1 MERQTVLVGAVAA
14 VVLLAAGGAVALGV
28 VPTGLTGG
36 SGDGA
41 QAADGN
47 ANGGDTGGETGG
59 DTGDGDTAETTTAGG
74 GDAPVTTTSGPFG
87 FTVDSVTECG
97 QTCRTMAAT
106 VTNDGDS
113 AAEHVRLEITVY
125 AGSDQVWEGTTEVGT
140 LEAGESASTTTEI
153 DVGLGGGAK
162 IRGND
167 GYATI
172 QTRVVSADDSQVFR
186 DRREVG

>member
-47 ANGGDTGGETGG
+47 ANGG